1 MEKNMDENTTV
12 IVEENNTNIDENN
25 IVNEDNTIEENQ
37 SLEETDVVEENNV
50 VEEITPMTIAECQ
63 VETYKHIENV
73 RKYLRFFTDKLTTRG
88 VEHDKLKLKSPE
100 VEIFA
105 EYTPKLA
112 NATYDSDEY
121 NEFLKEMDIAL
132 QHHYANYRHHPEHF
146 TKGINDMNLIDI
158 VEMLCDWKASSMRQ
172 HDGNLLKS
180 IETNAQRFGVSG
192 QLKQIFINTAK
203 LFDEQN

>member
-1 MEKNMDENTTV
+1 MDENMM
-12 IVEENNTNIDENN
+12 IAEEYG
-25 IVNEDNTIEENQ
+25 V
-37 SLEETDVVEENNV
+37 SEETNTTNDNIISDDVQSTEETIVAEESNVE
-50 VEEITPMTIAECQ
+50 VEVEPMTIAECQ
-63 VETYKHIENV
+63 IETFKHIENV
-73 RKYLRFFTDKLTTRG
+73 RKYIKFFTDKLTTRG
-88 VEHDKLKLKSPE
+88 IEHDRLKLKSPE
-100 VEIFA
+100 VEIFT

-112 NATYDSDEY
+112 SVTYDSEEY
-121 NEFLKEMDIAL
+121 ADFLKEMDVAL

-180 IETNAQRFGVSG
+180 IETNAQRFGING

>member
-1 MEKNMDENTTV
+1 MDENMMMA
-12 IVEENNTNIDENN
+12 EENYSVDESNVIDANNTAEETQSINEVSVTEENN
-25 IVNEDNTIEENQ
+25 IV
-37 SLEETDVVEENNV
+37 
-50 VEEITPMTIAECQ
+50 EEIPSMTIAECQ
-63 VETYKHIENV
+63 VETLKHIESV

-100 VEIFA
+100 VEVFA

-112 NATYDSDEY
+112 NATYGSDEY
-121 NEFLKEMDIAL
+121 NDFLKEMDVAL